1 MKWSANEVNP
11 RKIARFS
18 PVYWSII
25 LLACVYTV
33 NVVAIPA
40 AAQKAPARA
49 TEDVSSTPSWG
60 ALKALG
66 VEIQA
71 GTKQRLASMPM
82 NDFVGMRMAVPVWIA
97 RGQRPGKTL
106 AVTAGIHGDELNGVE
121 IARRIFSEADPK
133 ELSGTLV
140 VLPVLNRHGF
150 LAGSRYMNDRR
161 DLNRAFPGS
170 PRGSSAS
177 IIAHSVF
184 GPAIRR
190 ADALV
195 DLHTASDKRIN
206 LPQIRTDLS
215 SPAALEL
222 ARHFGIGVV
231 LNGAGPKGSLRRTAL
246 DAGIPAIIYEAGGVH
261 ILQTEE
267 IERGVTG
274 VRNVMRYMGMIPAE
288 KSADSPKAIV
298 YKKTRWLRV
307 PTGAAG
313 MFLTSHKTG
322 DEVKRGEQMGE
333 VVDPL
338 SDKTVPI
345 VSPDDGVIIGMVV
358 PTVVYTGDALFHL
371 GLEHMVE

>member
-1 MKWSANEVNP
+1 MDL
-11 RKIARFS
+11 
-18 PVYWSII
+18 SI
-25 LLACVYTV
+25 CVVVCLGGFTV
-33 NVVAIPA
+33 HTTPA
-40 AAQKAPARA
+40 EAQEAPASAGREA
-49 TEDVSSTPSWG
+49 SSDAWG
-60 ALKALG
+60 ALTALG
-66 VEIQA
+66 AEIQP

-82 NDFVGMRMAVPVWIA
+82 DDFVGMRMAVPVWIA
-97 RGQRPGKTL
+97 RGARPGKTL

-121 IARRIFSEADPK
+121 IARRIFVETDPK
-133 ELSGTLV
+133 DLSGTLV

-161 DLNRAFPGS
+161 DLNRAFPGG

-184 GPAIRR
+184 GPVIERS
-190 ADALV
+190 DALV

-215 SPAALEL
+215 SPRALDL

-267 IERGVTG
+267 IERGVVG
-274 VRNVMRYMGMIPAE
+274 VRNVMRHMKMIPADQN
-288 KSADSPKAIV
+288 AGSPTATV

-307 PTGAAG
+307 PPGAGG
-313 MFLTSHKTG
+313 MFLTSRKTG
-322 DEVKRGEQMGE
+322 DEVKRGDKLGE

-338 SDKTVPI
+338 SDKTAPI

-371 GLEHMVE
+371 GLERMLE

>member
-1 MKWSANEVNP
+1 ME
-11 RKIARFS
+11 
-18 PVYWSII
+18 
-25 LLACVYTV
+25 
-33 NVVAIPA
+33 
-40 AAQKAPARA
+40 
-49 TEDVSSTPSWG
+49 
-60 ALKALG
+60 
-66 VEIQA
+66 
-71 GTKQRLASMPM
+71 
-82 NDFVGMRMAVPVWIA
+82 DFVGMRMAVPVWIA
-97 RGQRPGKTL
+97 HGQQPGKTL

-121 IARRIFSEADPK
+121 IARRIFVETDPK
-133 ELSGTLV
+133 QLSGTLV

-170 PRGSSAS
+170 SKGSSAS

-184 GPAIRR
+184 GPVIRR
-190 ADALV
+190 SDALV

-215 SPAALEL
+215 SPAALDL

-274 VRNVMRYMGMIPAE
+274 IRNVMRYMGMIPTE
-288 KSADSPKAIV
+288 KVADSPTATV

-307 PTGAAG
+307 PPGAGG
-313 MFLTSHKTG
+313 MFLTSRKTG
-322 DEVKRGEQMGE
+322 DEVKRGEQLGE

-338 SDKTVPI
+338 SDKSVPI

-358 PTVVYTGDALFHL
+358 PTVVYTGDALFHV
-371 GLEHMVE
+371 GLEKMLE

>member
-1 MKWSANEVNP
+1 
-11 RKIARFS
+11 
-18 PVYWSII
+18 
-25 LLACVYTV
+25 
-33 NVVAIPA
+33 
-40 AAQKAPARA
+40 
-49 TEDVSSTPSWG
+49 
-60 ALKALG
+60 
-66 VEIQA
+66 
-71 GTKQRLASMPM
+71 MPM
-82 NDFVGMRMAVPVWIA
+82 DDFVGMRMAVPVWIA
-97 RGQRPGKTL
+97 RGLQPGKTL

-170 PRGSSAS
+170 PRGSSAG

-215 SPAALEL
+215 SPPALEL

-274 VRNVMRYMGMIPAE
+274 VRNVMRYLGMIPSE
-288 KSADSPKAIV
+288 KSTGSPKATV

-313 MFLTSHKTG
+313 MFLTTHKTG
-322 DEVKRGEQMGE
+322 DEVKRGDQLGE

-338 SDKTVPI
+338 SDKMVPI

-371 GLEHMVE
+371 GLEKMLE

>member
-1 MKWSANEVNP
+1 MLIGMGIVHAHA
-11 RKIARFS
+11 ARGQT
-18 PVYWSII
+18 PNI
-25 LLACVYTV
+25 
-33 NVVAIPA
+33 
-40 AAQKAPARA
+40 A
-49 TEDVSSTPSWG
+49 TESESSTAWG

-66 VEIQA
+66 VEIQP

-82 NDFVGMRMAVPVWIA
+82 DDFVGMRMAVPVWIA

-106 AVTAGIHGDELNGVE
+106 AVTAGIHGDEMNGVE
-121 IARRIFSEADPK
+121 IARRIFAEADPQ
-133 ELSGTLV
+133 ELAGTLV

-184 GPAIRR
+184 GPVISR

-215 SPAALEL
+215 SPRALAL

-267 IERGVTG
+267 IERGVMG
-274 VRNVMRYMGMIPAE
+274 VRNVMRHMGMIPADPN
-288 KSADSPKAIV
+288 AGSPTATV

-307 PTGAAG
+307 PPGAAG
-313 MFLTSHKTG
+313 MFLTANKPG
-322 DEVKRGEQMGE
+322 DEVKRGEGLGE

-371 GLEHMVE
+371 GLEKLIQ

>member
-1 MKWSANEVNP
+1 MKTNQVNHPKAGDLSLVRRSAL
-11 RKIARFS
+11 
-18 PVYWSII
+18 
-25 LLACVYTV
+25 LLACMGVANVTV
-33 NVVAIPA
+33 IPI
-40 AAQKAPARA
+40 AAQTASAPASA
-49 TEDVSSTPSWG
+49 DDTLGASWG
-60 ALKALG
+60 ALRALG
-66 VEIQA
+66 ADIQP
-71 GTKQRLASMPM
+71 GTKQRLTSLPLD
-82 NDFVGMRMAVPVWIA
+82 DFVGMRMSVPVWIA
-97 RGQRPGKTL
+97 RGHQPGKTL

-121 IARRIFSEADPK
+121 IARRVFVETDPRQ
-133 ELSGTLV
+133 LSGTLV

-150 LAGSRYMNDRR
+150 LAGSRYMSDRR

-170 PRGSSAS
+170 PRGSSAG

-184 GPAIRR
+184 GPVIGRV
-190 ADALV
+190 DALV

-215 SPAALEL
+215 SPRALEL

-274 VRNVMRYMGMIPAE
+274 VRNVMRYMRMIPSAQG
-288 KSADSPKAIV
+288 ADSPTATV

-307 PTGAAG
+307 PPGAAG
-313 MFLTSHKTG
+313 MFLTAHKTG
-322 DEVKRGEQMGE
+322 DEVKRGEQLGE

-338 SDKTVPI
+338 SDKTAPV
-345 VSPDDGVIIGMVV
+345 VSPDDAVIIGMVV
-358 PTVVYTGDALFHL
+358 PTMVYTGDALFHL
-371 GLEHMVE
+371 GLERILE

>member
-1 MKWSANEVNP
+1 
-11 RKIARFS
+11 
-18 PVYWSII
+18 
-25 LLACVYTV
+25 LLACISVV
-33 NVVAIPA
+33 NALVIPV
-40 AAQKAPARA
+40 AAQTA
-49 TEDVSSTPSWG
+49 STPPITNGSSGTSWA
-60 ALKALG
+60 ALRALG
-66 VEIQA
+66 VEIQP
-71 GTKQRLASMPM
+71 GTKQRLTSMPM
-82 NDFVGMRMAVPVWIA
+82 DDYVGMRMAVPVWIA
-97 RGQRPGKTL
+97 RGQHPGKTL
-106 AVTAGIHGDELNGVE
+106 AITAGIHGDELNGVE
-121 IARRIFSEADPK
+121 IARRIFVETDPK

-170 PRGSSAS
+170 SRGSSAS

-184 GPAIRR
+184 GPAIER

-215 SPAALEL
+215 SPRALEL
-222 ARHFGIGVV
+222 ARSFGIGVV

-274 VRNVMRYMGMIPAE
+274 VRNVMRHMGMIPSQGSEEPRAT
-288 KSADSPKAIV
+288 V

-307 PTGAAG
+307 PPGAAG
-313 MFLTSHKTG
+313 MFLTSRKTG
-322 DEVKRGEQMGE
+322 DDVKRGEQLGE

-358 PTVVYTGDALFHL
+358 PTIVYTGDALFHL
-371 GLEHMVE
+371 GLEKIQQ

>member
-1 MKWSANEVNP
+1 MMLFGLGIAHAQSARGQTTE
-11 RKIARFS
+11 S
-18 PVYWSII
+18 DSS
-25 LLACVYTV
+25 
-33 NVVAIPA
+33 A
-40 AAQKAPARA
+40 A
-49 TEDVSSTPSWG
+49 WG
-60 ALKALG
+60 PLKALG
-66 VEIQA
+66 LEIQP

-82 NDFVGMRMAVPVWIA
+82 DDFVGMRMAVPVWIT
-97 RGQRPGKTL
+97 RGARPGKTL

-121 IARRIFSEADPK
+121 IARRIFAEADPK

-184 GPAIRR
+184 GPAISR

-215 SPAALEL
+215 SPRALEL
-222 ARHFGIGVV
+222 ARSFGIGVV

-267 IERGVTG
+267 IERGVAG
-274 VRNVMRYMGMIPAE
+274 VRNVMRHMGMIPSQGNAE
-288 KSADSPKAIV
+288 PRATV

-307 PTGAAG
+307 PPGAAG
-313 MFLTSHKTG
+313 MFLTSRKTG

-338 SDKTVPI
+338 SDKSVPI

-371 GLEHMVE
+371 GLEKIQQ

>member
-1 MKWSANEVNP
+1 VNP

-18 PVYWSII
+18 AVNWSTIV
-25 LLACVYTV
+25 LACVYIV
-33 NVVAIPA
+33 NVLAIPA
-40 AAQKAPARA
+40 AAQTAPGSA
-49 TEDVSSTPSWG
+49 TEDASSATSWG

-66 VEIQA
+66 VEIQP
-71 GTKQRLASMPM
+71 GTKQRLSSMPM
-82 NDFVGMRMAVPVWIA
+82 DDFVGMRMAVPVWIA
-97 RGQRPGKTL
+97 RGQQPGKTL

-121 IARRIFSEADPK
+121 IARRIFAETDPK
-133 ELSGTLV
+133 QLSGTLV

-184 GPAIRR
+184 RPVIRR

-274 VRNVMRYMGMIPAE
+274 VRNVMRYMGMIAAE
-288 KSADSPKAIV
+288 GGTGSPKATV

-322 DEVKRGEQMGE
+322 DEVKRGEQLGE

-338 SDKTVPI
+338 SDKTAAI

-371 GLEHMVE
+371 GLERMLE